1 MSRQL
6 HLDTNAIIALGD
18 PSHELFLAVEKC
30 LEEGGSVSTDAV
42 AWHEYIR
49 GPVHPDEAARA
60 LLILENRV
68 FELTRQTAETA
79 AILFN
84 ATGRRRA
91 STADCLIAAACMAE
105 DSTLLTQN
113 VEEFKPFA
121 SHGLKIARLQAK
133 PPGPGRSPRSSAET
147 NNLSSEAGKG

>member
-1 MSRQL
+1 MSQRL

-18 PSHELFLAVEKC
+18 PSHAFFRAVEKC
-30 LEEGGSVSTDAV
+30 LEEGGSVCTDAV

-49 GPVHPDEAARA
+49 GPVQPAEAARA

-68 FELTRQTAETA
+68 VELTRRTAETA

-91 STADCLIAAACMAE
+91 STADCLIAASCMAE
-105 DSTLLTQN
+105 DATLLTQN
-113 VEEFKPFA
+113 VEDFKPFA
-121 SHGLKIARLQAK
+121 SHGLKIARFHPL
-133 PPGPGRSPRSSAET
+133 
-147 NNLSSEAGKG
+147 